1 MVILTSQ
8 QREVPCTANS
18 LVNQNRT
25 MVLLQQDAILSGV
38 LRQGLQVKAHVAA
51 PKPLQMLLNGTNLEK
66 KILPER
72 WAVNVA
78 GQARLLTPYG

>member
-1 MVILTSQ
+1 MVRWSCCSKTILLTVLTDCSKTRFCQ
-8 QREVPCTANS
+8 A
-18 LVNQNRT
+18 LV
-25 MVLLQQDAILSGV
+25 
-38 LRQGLQVKAHVAA
+38 RQGLQVKAHVAA

-78 GQARLLTPYG
+78 GQARLLTPYK